1 MMPKHTQKHLD
12 PRQPLVVDTTKLPRQ
27 PGATRALNRVVPAP
41 ADLGLELI
49 SVPTGSD
56 LELDLS
62 LTSVSEGVYVS
73 GKVRGSLSGECGR
86 CLNEISEEFG
96 VEIAEL
102 FAYAD
107 STTEETTD
115 EDEVGRMQGDL
126 LDLEPAVRDAVV
138 LTLPTNPVCFS
149 RTAQGCAPSAG
160 CISTTFRLITAT
172 RKSIP
177 AGPLCAICRKLRSR
191 YRGRPQAQDVAQQ
204 HPVPPGE
211 LEGDRG
217 LDRGLP
223 PVQVAEAAAHRLL
236 GLRHLQRPSGP
247 RGLSTT
253 Q

>member
-138 LTLPTNPVCFS
+138 LTLPTNPVC
-149 RTAQGCAPSAG
+149 RPDCPGLCPECG
-160 CISTTFRLITAT
+160 VHLDDL
-172 RKSIP
+172 P
-177 AGPLCAICRKLRSR
+177 ADHSHEEVDPRWAALRN
-191 YRGRPQAQDVAQQ
+191 
-204 HPVPPGE
+204 
-211 LEGDRG
+211 
-217 LDRGLP
+217 
-223 PVQVAEAAAHRLL
+223 
-236 GLRHLQRPSGP
+236 
-247 RGLSTT
+247 LSKTEE
-253 Q
+253 